1 MISALAIRFVFR
13 VTRRI
18 SCSTGSESS
27 LGISPS
33 GAWVKSATRG
43 SAKNAS
49 RMPEARARR
58 AVNPALP
65 APGID
70 GMFIR
75 ATSGG
80 RRQAE
85 AAFFQRRAPRLSDQL
100 LDELFGA
107 GRVGTGAFHDARLV
121 AHRRLRPLRQAYDFH
136 PFGDDP
142 PVGDIGE

>member
-18 SCSTGSESS
+18 SCSTGSESRC
-27 LGISPS
+27 GIPPS

-49 RMPEARARR
+49 RMPAARARR

-65 APGID
+65 APGIV
-70 GMFIR
+70 GMRIG
-75 ATSGG
+75 AGSGG
-80 RRQAE
+80 RRQPE
-85 AAFFQRRAPRLSDQL
+85 AAFFERRAPGLADQL

-107 GRVGTGAFHDARLV
+107 RRVGAGAFHHTCLV
-121 AHRRLRPLRQAYDFH
+121 AHRRL
-136 PFGDDP
+136 
-142 PVGDIGE
+142 